1 MCVKLVTFYNEQ
13 LANDEKEDEKDGDDD
28 DEKEEKKK
36 CRTQNMCD
44 SNTPVVDVCLARAR
58 LTKTKH
64 KIQNLNTRFCVI
76 KSIATVASL
85 LRMQLMNI
93 AVGNTM
99 NWI

>member
-1 MCVKLVTFYNEQ
+1 M
-13 LANDEKEDEKDGDDD
+13 
-28 DEKEEKKK
+28 KKK
-36 CRTQNMCD
+36 KEKTATEKMQNISD
-44 SNTPVVDVCLARAR
+44 LNTPVVDVCLARAR